1 MIRTSNVKSKEFFSR
16 IPLQWLGI
24 AFLALAV
31 LSFLASMFINI
42 QPPEPYVPTRST
54 GVSQPVGPV
63 DGSDE
68 KKNLLERLEFQKK
81 HQNFQASYL
90 DLIQKI
96 GSADTTRIN
105 TRKDRDLFKGYNRA
119 RADFSD
125 TLKKVEE
132 YEKDF
137 RLKCFAKMRSLI
149 LAVLFYDRKIGSRM
163 TKFDAEE
170 LVKIGAFQEAPACPR
185 GGRYSIIYKD
195 GRRLFNCSIH
205 GTLKN

>member
-1 MIRTSNVKSKEFFSR
+1 MIRTSNVKSKDFFSR

-42 QPPEPYVPTRST
+42 QPAEPYVPNRPTN
-54 GVSQPVGPV
+54 VSNPVSPD

-96 GSADTTRIN
+96 GSADTTKIN
-105 TRKDRDLFKGYNRA
+105 TRKDRDLFKNYNRA

-149 LAVLFYDRKIGSRM
+149 LAVLFYDRKTGSRM
-163 TKFDAEE
+163 TKFDAEG

>member
-1 MIRTSNVKSKEFFSR
+1 MIRTSNVKSKDFFSR

-42 QPPEPYVPTRST
+42 QPAEPYVPNRPTS
-54 GVSQPVGPV
+54 VAQPAGLD

-96 GSADTTRIN
+96 GSADTTKIN
-105 TRKDRDLFKGYNRA
+105 TRKDRDLFKSYNRA

-125 TLKKVEE
+125 TSR
-132 YEKDF
+132 
-137 RLKCFAKMRSLI
+137 RLKN
-149 LAVLFYDRKIGSRM
+149 
-163 TKFDAEE
+163 TKRIF
-170 LVKIGAFQEAPACPR
+170 G
-185 GGRYSIIYKD
+185 
-195 GRRLFNCSIH
+195 
-205 GTLKN
+205 

>member
-1 MIRTSNVKSKEFFSR
+1 MIRTSNVKSKDFFSR

-24 AFLALAV
+24 AFLALAA

-42 QPPEPYVPTRST
+42 QPAEPYVPNRPTN
-54 GVSQPVGPV
+54 VSNPVSPD

-96 GSADTTRIN
+96 GSADTTKIN
-105 TRKDRDLFKGYNRA
+105 TRKDRDLFKNYNRA

-149 LAVLFYDRKIGSRM
+149 LAVLFYDRKTGSRM
-163 TKFDAEE
+163 TKFDAEG